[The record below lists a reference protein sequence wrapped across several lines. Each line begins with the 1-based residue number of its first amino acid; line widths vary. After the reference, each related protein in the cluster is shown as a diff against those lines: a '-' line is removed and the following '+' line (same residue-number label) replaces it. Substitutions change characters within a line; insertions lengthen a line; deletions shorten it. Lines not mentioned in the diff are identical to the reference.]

1 MTDAVRVRELM
12 LGNLFAVFNER
23 DAERRLKAIADHY
36 TEDVIWSDPAG
47 TATAPAP
54 RPSPDRVRFDLGH
67 LNRQERKK

>member
-1 MTDAVRVRELM
+1 MTDAARVRELM

-47 TATAPAP
+47 TATATM
-54 RPSPDRVRFDLGH
+54 R
-67 LNRQERKK
+67 